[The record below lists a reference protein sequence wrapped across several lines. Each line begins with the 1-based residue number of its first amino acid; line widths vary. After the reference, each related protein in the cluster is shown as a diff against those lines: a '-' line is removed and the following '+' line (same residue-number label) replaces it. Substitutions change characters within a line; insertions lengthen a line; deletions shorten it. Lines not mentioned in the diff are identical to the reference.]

1 MFQFLVLLIIISHN
15 DLIQFLSPKT
25 DYLRIDKQLQNK
37 LLIFD
42 HTQTELK

>member
-1 MFQFLVLLIIISHN
+1 MFQFL
-15 DLIQFLSPKT
+15 T